1 MGKQRRVDLSKK
13 DIILFKFLYKHRY
26 ANLKAINIL
35 YMVKIKTLY
44 ARLKKISNFGY
55 IKVLKVKNMEN
66 IYTLDIKGYQVLKE
80 SFENDIKYFNI
91 NINRVALNNNANHHL
106 IIAEIGAILN
116 NRNIDYE
123 IDLNI
128 KKTKPDWLLVPDL
141 ILIKNKIAFEIELEY
156 KSMIKYEKKLAALQ
170 NTKEINKLIYIVRGN
185 ANKFKEKLIKIDEY
199 KGGKTLDERIILDE
213 TIKKLEVLNLDDFIA
228 DIDNSD
234 YI

>member
-1 MGKQRRVDLSKK
+1 MGKQRRVDLSEK

-44 ARLKKISNFGY
+44 ARLGKISNFGY
-55 IKVLKVKNMEN
+55 IKVLKIKNMEN

-80 SFENDIKYFNI
+80 SFENEFKNLRI
-91 NINRVALNNNANHHL
+91 NISRIALNNNANHHL
-106 IIAEIGAILN
+106 IIAEIGAMLN

-128 KKTKPDWLLVPDL
+128 KKINPNWLLIPDL
-141 ILIKNKIAFEIELEY
+141 ILIKDKIAFEIELEY
-156 KSMIKYEKKLAALQ
+156 KSMIRYGKKLAELQ
-170 NTKEINKLIYIVRGN
+170 NTKGISKLIYLVRGN

-199 KGGKTLDERIILDE
+199 KAGKTLDERIILDE
-213 TIKKLEVLNLDDFIA
+213 TINKLEFFNLGDFMA
-228 DIDNSD
+228 GMDNFN
-234 YI
+234 